1 MWVLAE
7 GDSGKIYD
15 RLDEHDRRITVLES
29 TRPFLQELTERSIK
43 SYDALSKTMQDVQL
57 FMVKMNNKMD
67 TQAESL
73 RNLQDNMSA
82 GNKAMS
88 EKITVI
94 ENRVANI
101 DEEGK
106 FNIRTWF
113 KTNWPWVLIVMGLGI
128 MVASQYVKF

>member
-1 MWVLAE
+1 MCVLAE
-7 GDSGKIYD
+7 GDSEKIYD
-15 RLDEHDRRITVLES
+15 RLDDHDRRITVLES
-29 TRPFLQELTERSIK
+29 TRPFLQDLTERSIK
-43 SYDALSKTMQDVQL
+43 SYEALSQTMQDVQL
-57 FMVKMNNKMD
+57 SMVKMNDKMD
-67 TQAESL
+67 AQAESL
-73 RNLQDNMSA
+73 KNLQDDMSS

-94 ENRVANI
+94 EKRVANI

-106 FNIRTWF
+106 FNIRTWL

>member
-1 MWVLAE
+1 MAE

-29 TRPFLQELTERSIK
+29 TRPFLQDLTERSIK

-57 FMVKMNNKMD
+57 SMVKMNDKMD

-113 KTNWPWVLIVMGLGI
+113 KTNWPWVLIVIGLGI
-128 MVASQYVKF
+128 MIASQYVKF

>member
-1 MWVLAE
+1 VWVLAE

-29 TRPFLQELTERSIK
+29 TRPFLQDLTERSIK

-57 FMVKMNNKMD
+57 SMVKMNDKMD

>member
-57 FMVKMNNKMD
+57 SMVKMNDKMD

-88 EKITVI
+88 EKITII

>member
-1 MWVLAE
+1 MAE

-15 RLDEHDRRITVLES
+15 RLDEYDRRITVLES
-29 TRPFLQELTERSIK
+29 TRPFLQDLTERSIK

-57 FMVKMNNKMD
+57 SMVKMNDKMD

-73 RNLQDNMSA
+73 RNLQDNMFA

>member
-1 MWVLAE
+1 MAE

-29 TRPFLQELTERSIK
+29 TRPFLQDLTERSIK

-57 FMVKMNNKMD
+57 SMVKMNDKMD
-67 TQAESL
+67 IQAESL

>member
-57 FMVKMNNKMD
+57 SMVKMNDKMD
-67 TQAESL
+67 IQAESL

>member
-57 FMVKMNNKMD
+57 SMVKMNDKMD

-128 MVASQYVKF
+128 MVVSQYVKF

>member
-1 MWVLAE
+1 MSE

-15 RLDEHDRRITVLES
+15 RLDDHDRRITALES
-29 TRPFLQELTERSIK
+29 TRPFLQDLTERSIK
-43 SYDALSKTMQDVQL
+43 SYEALSKTMQDVQL
-57 FMVKMNNKMD
+57 SMVKMNDKMD
-67 TQAESL
+67 AQAESL
-73 RNLQDNMSA
+73 RNLQDDMSA

-94 ENRVANI
+94 ESRVANI

-106 FNIRTWF
+106 FNIRTWL

>member
-29 TRPFLQELTERSIK
+29 TRPFLQDLTERSIK

-57 FMVKMNNKMD
+57 SMVKMNDKMD

-88 EKITVI
+88 EKITII

>member
-1 MWVLAE
+1 MAE
-7 GDSGKIYD
+7 EDSGKIYD
-15 RLDEHDRRITVLES
+15 RLDDHDRRITVLES
-29 TRPFLQELTERSIK
+29 TRPFLQDLTERSIK
-43 SYDALSKTMQDVQL
+43 SYNALSKTMQDVQL
-57 FMVKMNNKMD
+57 SMVKMNDKMD
-67 TQAESL
+67 AQAESL
-73 RNLQDNMSA
+73 RNLQDNMFT

>member
-1 MWVLAE
+1 MAE

-15 RLDEHDRRITVLES
+15 RLDDHDRRITVLES
-29 TRPFLQELTERSIK
+29 TRPFLQDLTERSIK
-43 SYDALSKTMQDVQL
+43 SYNALSKTMQDVQL
-57 FMVKMNNKMD
+57 SMVKMNDKMD
-67 TQAESL
+67 AQAESL
-73 RNLQDNMSA
+73 RNLQDNMFT

>member
-43 SYDALSKTMQDVQL
+43 IYDALSKTMQDVQL
-57 FMVKMNNKMD
+57 SMVKMNDKMD

>member
-1 MWVLAE
+1 MAE

-57 FMVKMNNKMD
+57 SMVKMNDKMD

-73 RNLQDNMSA
+73 RNLQDNMST
-82 GNKAMS
+82 GNKVMS

>member
-29 TRPFLQELTERSIK
+29 TRPFLQDLTERSIK

-57 FMVKMNNKMD
+57 SMVKMNDKMD
-67 TQAESL
+67 IQAESL

-128 MVASQYVKF
+128 MVASQYAKF

>member
-57 FMVKMNNKMD
+57 SMVKMNDKMD
-67 TQAESL
+67 TQAKSL

-128 MVASQYVKF
+128 MVASKYVKF

>member
-1 MWVLAE
+1 MWVLTE

-57 FMVKMNNKMD
+57 SMVKMNDKMD

>member
-1 MWVLAE
+1 MAE

-57 FMVKMNNKMD
+57 SMVKMNDKMD

-88 EKITVI
+88 EKITII

>member
-1 MWVLAE
+1 MAE

-15 RLDEHDRRITVLES
+15 RLDDHDRRITVLES
-29 TRPFLQELTERSIK
+29 TRPFLQDLTERSIK
-43 SYDALSKTMQDVQL
+43 SYNALSKTMQDVQL
-57 FMVKMNNKMD
+57 SMVKMNDKMD
-67 TQAESL
+67 AQAESL
-73 RNLQDNMSA
+73 RNLQDNMFT

-88 EKITVI
+88 EKITAI

>member
-1 MWVLAE
+1 MAE

-29 TRPFLQELTERSIK
+29 TRPFLQDLTERSIK

-57 FMVKMNNKMD
+57 SMVKMNDKMD

-88 EKITVI
+88 EKITII

>member
-1 MWVLAE
+1 MRVLAE

-29 TRPFLQELTERSIK
+29 TRPFLQDLTERSIK

-57 FMVKMNNKMD
+57 SMVKMNDKMD
-67 TQAESL
+67 IQAESL

-128 MVASQYVKF
+128 MAASQYVKF

>member
-1 MWVLAE
+1 MAE

-57 FMVKMNNKMD
+57 SMVKMNDKMD